1 MFDLENLGQSG
12 FILLVLAKVY
22 SSAWH
27 IAVKNKAQVAKEA
40 RKKCL
45 EQSFNLTFLIF
56 DLVKCGYSL
65 VEHLGMRKS

>member
-1 MFDLENLGQSG
+1 MFDLENLGSG

-27 IAVKNKAQVAKEA
+27 IAVENKSQVAQEA

-45 EQSFNLTFLIF
+45 ELNRI
-56 DLVKCGYSL
+56 
-65 VEHLGMRKS
+65 